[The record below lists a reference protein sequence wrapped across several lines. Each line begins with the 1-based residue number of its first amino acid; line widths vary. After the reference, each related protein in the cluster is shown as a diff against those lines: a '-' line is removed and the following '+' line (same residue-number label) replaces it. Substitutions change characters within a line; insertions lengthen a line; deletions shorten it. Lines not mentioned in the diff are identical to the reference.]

1 MKTFKSDLSNKE
13 FPISEKISGRTIRRS
28 ILHLIQNDN
37 PQFTVDNYLSSKEVN
52 DYRERAISN
61 YLTKEIGELS
71 ELEKTVLSSVTD
83 NTLLTE
89 KIDAEDHQVLT
100 VGQRIADKVATFGG
114 SWKFIISFGVF
125 ITLWIVGNIYF
136 LFAKV
141 FDPYPFIL
149 LNLILSCL
157 AALQAPVIMMS
168 QNRQEEKDRERS
180 KQDYMIN
187 LKSELEIRALHEK
200 IDHFIMD
207 QQQELLELQKMQIEM
222 MTDILNHVKNKAQQL
237 PTK

>member
-1 MKTFKSDLSNKE
+1 MATFHSDLSNKE
-13 FPISEKISGRTIRRS
+13 FPIAEKIAGRTVRRS
-28 ILHLIQNDN
+28 IFNLIQKDN
-37 PQFTVDNYLSSKEVN
+37 PKFSLDSFLSIHELN
-52 DYRERAISN
+52 DYREQAISN

-71 ELEKTVLSSVTD
+71 ELEKTVLTSVTD
-83 NTLLTE
+83 NSLLTE
-89 KIDAEDHQVLT
+89 QIDTEDHQLLT
-100 VGQRIADKVATFGG
+100 TGQRIADKVASFGG

-125 ITLWIVGNIYF
+125 IAIWITGNIYF

-168 QNRQEEKDRERS
+168 QNRQEEKDRDRAR
-180 KQDYMIN
+180 KDYMIN

-207 QQQELLELQKMQIEM
+207 QQQELLELQKTQIEM
-222 MTDILNHVKNKAQQL
+222 MNDILKHLGK
-237 PTK
+237 